1 MFLLVRQM
9 VYQPD
14 RFKFGPT
21 DYFCPHISVP
31 KKVLGLSRDSN
42 PGVGV
47 NFLSIFMWLK
57 GPAYSRAYSQRPT
70 IARALINY
78 NFRIIKF
85 CHHLHLDETRF
96 KPMTLRL

>member
-47 NFLSIFMWLK
+47 NFLSFFYVVK
-57 GPAYSRAYSQRPT
+57 RASLFSSLFSK
-70 IARALINY
+70 AN
-78 NFRIIKF
+78 NS
-85 CHHLHLDETRF
+85 
-96 KPMTLRL
+96 